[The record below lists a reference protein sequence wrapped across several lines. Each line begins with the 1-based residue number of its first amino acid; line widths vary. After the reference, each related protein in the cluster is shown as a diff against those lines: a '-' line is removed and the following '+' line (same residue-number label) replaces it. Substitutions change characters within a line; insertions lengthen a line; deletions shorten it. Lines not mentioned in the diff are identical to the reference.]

1 MSMNSIDKTIAEK
14 VAAFHAA
21 QVAAIERASIES
33 ADRARPVDLPLE
45 VTVTLGQPGADTAA
59 KIRSA
64 EDPGRLRAVFGAELA
79 ALKAAGVPADV
90 ATAGMTMPDG
100 DLLDVDGRRTSLA
113 EAREGQAAVLVF
125 YRGAWCPYCNIALR
139 TYQSG
144 LVPALADRDVRLIA
158 ISPQAPD
165 GSLTM
170 QELNELSF
178 TVLSDP
184 GNHIAGK
191 LGILTRPT
199 ADTRDAQANLGI
211 DIAAGNADGTDSLPM
226 PTVVIVDAA
235 GVIRWIDVHPDYA
248 TRTETEQILAAL
260 AAAAE

>member
-1 MSMNSIDKTIAEK
+1 MGMTSTNKTISEK

-21 QVAAIERASIES
+21 QVAAIERAPQGS
-33 ADRARPVDLPLE
+33 ADRTRPVDLPPE
-45 VTVTLGQPGADTAA
+45 VTATLGQRGADTAA

-64 EDPGRLRAVFGAELA
+64 EDPVGLRSVFGAELA
-79 ALKAAGVPADV
+79 ALNAAGVPADV
-90 ATAGMTMPDG
+90 ATAGLTMPDG
-100 DLLDVDGRRTSLA
+100 DLLDVDGRRTSVT
-113 EAREGQAAVLVF
+113 EARDGQPAVLVF
-125 YRGAWCPYCNIALR
+125 YRGAWCPYCNITLR
-139 TYQSG
+139 TYQSE
-144 LVPALADRDVRLIA
+144 LVPALADQDVRLIA

-170 QELNELSF
+170 QEVNELTF

-199 ADTRDAQANLGI
+199 DDTRDAQANMGI

-226 PTVVIVDAA
+226 PTIVIVDAA
-235 GVIRWIDVHPDYA
+235 GVIRWIDVHPNYA
-248 TRTETEQILAAL
+248 TRTETAQILGAL
-260 AAAAE
+260 AAIAE

>member
-1 MSMNSIDKTIAEK
+1 MDMTSANKTIAEK

-21 QVAAIERASIES
+21 QVAAIERGSNKS
-33 ADRARPVDLPLE
+33 ADRTRPADLPPE
-45 VTVTLGQPGADTAA
+45 VTATLGQRGADTAA
-59 KIRSA
+59 KIRSS
-64 EDPGRLRAVFGAELA
+64 EDPVGLRSVFGSELA
-79 ALKAAGVPADV
+79 ALNAAGVPADV
-90 ATAGMTMPDG
+90 ATAGLTMPDG

-125 YRGAWCPYCNIALR
+125 YRGAWCPYCNITLR
-139 TYQSG
+139 TYQSE

-165 GSLTM
+165 GSLSM
-170 QELNELSF
+170 QEVNELTF

-184 GNHIAGK
+184 GNQVAGK

-199 ADTRDAQANLGI
+199 ADTRDAQTNMGI
-211 DIAAGNADGTDSLPM
+211 DIAAGNADDTDNLPM

-248 TRTETEQILAAL
+248 TRTETEQILGAL
-260 AAAAE
+260 VATVE